1 MKRLLFCVLGSFMMA
16 QAFAQLTINL
26 SVPANT
32 PISDSIFIAGTFN
45 GWNAGS
51 TTHRLTRQPNG
62 TYSITLPQGSGTMLF
77 KFTRGNW
84 QKVESTANGQNVGNR
99 SYTWIS
105 GPANLSLSVAGWLDL
120 TGGGG
125 SSSTA
130 NAQVSVLSNNF
141 FLPQLNRS
149 RRLWLYLP
157 PDYASQPQK
166 RYPVIYMQDGQNLFD
181 QTTSFSGEWQVDETL
196 TALHQN
202 GDYGAIVVGIDNGG
216 SQRLNE
222 YSPWVN
228 AQYGGGQGAAYV
240 DFLLNTLK
248 PYVDSAYRTLS
259 GPSNTLVMGSSM
271 GGLISQYAHLRE
283 PQVFG
288 KAGIFSPAFW
298 FSNNSWLQPRTS
310 PYRPGN
316 KLYLLTGGSE
326 GSNPQVQVAD
336 VVRMRDSLQQ
346 ASGYPAAALQYVL
359 RPAGQH
365 TESFWRAEFGA
376 AYQWLTAQPTTAVEA
391 PGRARPEVW
400 PNPSTRLFHFSAAL
414 SGDSVEGVIY
424 SVDGRKIKSVTLQAN
439 SSFQLEGV
447 PAGLYLLVFDDA
459 GQRYRISL
467 QKQ

>member
-1 MKRLLFCVLGSFMMA
+1 MNRLLFCVFGLLCILNA
-16 QAFAQLTINL
+16 TAQLNL
-26 SVPANT
+26 TLTVPGNT
-32 PISDSIFIAGTFN
+32 PVLDSVYVAGSFN

-51 TTHRLTRQPNG
+51 AAHRLIRQTNG
-62 TYSITLPQGSGTMLF
+62 TYTITLPQGSGTMQF

-99 SYTWIS
+99 SYTWTS
-105 GPANLSLSVAGWLDL
+105 GPANLALSVAGWLDL

-130 NAQVSVLSNNF
+130 NAQVSILSNNF
-141 FLPQLNRS
+141 AMPQLNRA
-149 RRLWLYLP
+149 RRIWLYLP
-157 PDYASQPQK
+157 PDYQTQPQK
-166 RYPVIYMQDGQNLFD
+166 RYPVIYMHDGQNLFD

-202 GDYGAIVVGIDNGG
+202 GNYGAIVIGIDNGG

-240 DFLLNTLK
+240 DFLVNTLK
-248 PYVDSAYRTLS
+248 PYVDSAYRTNS
-259 GPSNTLVMGSSM
+259 GPENTVVMGSSM
-271 GGLISQYAHLRE
+271 GGLISLYAHLRE

-310 PYRPGN
+310 PYRSGN

-326 GSNPQVQVAD
+326 GNNPQAQVAD
-336 VVRMRDSLQQ
+336 VVRMRDSLQI
-346 ASGYPAAALQYVL
+346 ASGYPVSGLQYVM

-376 AYQWLTAQPTTAVEA
+376 AYQWLMAQTLITTLNVSKVQ
-391 PGRARPEVW
+391 PEVW
-400 PNPSTRLFHFSAAL
+400 PNPSSREFRFSAAL
-414 SGDSVEGVIY
+414 SSDSVEGIIY
-424 SVDGRKIKSVTLQAN
+424 SIDGRKIKTVTLRAN
-439 SSFQLEGV
+439 SSFQLQGV
-447 PAGLYLLVFDDA
+447 PAGLYILVFDD
-459 GQRYRISL
+459 GGDRFRISL